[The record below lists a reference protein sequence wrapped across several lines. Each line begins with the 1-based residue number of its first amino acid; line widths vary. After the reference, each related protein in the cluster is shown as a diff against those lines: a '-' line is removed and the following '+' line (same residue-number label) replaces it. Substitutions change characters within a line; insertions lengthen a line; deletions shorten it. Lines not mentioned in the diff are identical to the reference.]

1 SIIIVSNKMQLAKLL
16 SVRQEIPSLE
26 HIIVMNGEGASDAD
40 RIHGF
45 SDVIR
50 IGRESLSP
58 QERRESFERSAMAV
72 RPDDLCTI
80 IYTSGTTGNPK
91 GVMLTH
97 RNLCSN
103 INAVNDVVH
112 VGTNDIFLSYLPM
125 CHSYERIGGFY
136 IAFGHGATTAFAE
149 SLESVRT
156 NLQEVRPTIMTS
168 VPRLFERIRNGVYA
182 NIEKQPPGKQKI
194 FAFAIGIGKRMVDER
209 HTGSVSLSTRLLYK
223 VADALVFSKI
233 RSLTGGRL
241 RFFVSGGGA
250 LAYDVKEFFEMLG
263 MVILEGYGL
272 TESSPVLTVT
282 RPHDNEIGTVGKPII
297 DVEIRLADD
306 GEILA
311 RGPNIMRGYWKN
323 EEATAQAIDGDGWL
337 HTGDIGTYTS
347 RGNLKITD
355 RKKNLFVSSGGKN
368 IAPQVVENVLLQSK
382 YVDQVLLI
390 GDNREYC
397 TALIV
402 PDYELIKPLLGP
414 SQSVSSRDDINAPA
428 IVQTITADINRA
440 QRDLAK
446 YERVRRIHL
455 LPEPF
460 TVENGMM
467 TPTLKI
473 KRSVVEKHYADI
485 ITAMYAATASE
496 GF

>member
-1 SIIIVSNKMQLAKLL
+1 
-16 SVRQEIPSLE
+16 
-26 HIIVMNGEGASDAD
+26 
-40 RIHGF
+40 
-45 SDVIR
+45 
-50 IGRESLSP
+50 
-58 QERRESFERSAMAV
+58 
-72 RPDDLCTI
+72 
-80 IYTSGTTGNPK
+80 
-91 GVMLTH
+91 
-97 RNLCSN
+97 
-103 INAVNDVVH
+103 
-112 VGTNDIFLSYLPM
+112 
-125 CHSYERIGGFY
+125 
-136 IAFGHGATTAFAE
+136 
-149 SLESVRT
+149 
-156 NLQEVRPTIMTS
+156 
-168 VPRLFERIRNGVYA
+168 
-182 NIEKQPPGKQKI
+182 
-194 FAFAIGIGKRMVDER
+194 
-209 HTGSVSLSTRLLYK
+209 
-223 VADALVFSKI
+223 
-233 RSLTGGRL
+233 
-241 RFFVSGGGA
+241 
-250 LAYDVKEFFEMLG
+250 
-263 MVILEGYGL
+263 
-272 TESSPVLTVT
+272 
-282 RPHDNEIGTVGKPII
+282 I

-323 EEATAQAIDGDGWL
+323 EEATAKAIDGDGWL
-337 HTGDIGTYTS
+337 HTGDIGTYTG